1 MAKKANYRV
10 QLRRRREGKT
20 DYQARKALVTSRK
33 PRLVTRG
40 SNKNVEVQIII
51 AKPHGDE
58 VLASANSHELIK
70 SYGWRAP
77 TGNIP
82 AAYLTGL
89 LAGLKAKA
97 AGIKEAILDLGLVS
111 PTKGSRSFAVLSG
124 VVDAGVAVPHS
135 EEKIVKERV
144 KGDHIAK
151 YAKSLGA
158 GSEEYIAKFSQYN
171 AQGVAP
177 EKIGEHFAKVKADI
191 IAGSKSAKLPPEAIK
206 LKAAPKEKAPKA
218 VEAAPAPKEAAPKE
232 KAPVKAK
239 EEKIAEVAPVKE
251 KVAAKTTKE
260 KAPKEKA
267 PKAVEAAPAPKEA
280 APKEKAPV
288 KAKEEKIAEVA
299 PVKEKVAAKTT
310 KEKAPKEKASKAKA
324 IVTKKKAP
332 KEKAVAKPKAAVK
345 EKAAKEEAAPKEP
358 APKEKEP
365 KPKAAKKGGKKE

>member
-58 VLASANSHELIK
+58 VLASANSRELIK

-97 AGIKEAILDLGLVS
+97 VGIKEAVLDLGLVS
-111 PTKGSRSFAVLSG
+111 PTKGSRSFAVLNG

-151 YAKSLGA
+151 YAKILGA
-158 GSEEYIAKFSQYN
+158 GSEEYTAKFSQYN

-177 EKIGEHFAKVKADI
+177 EKIGEHFTKVKADI
-191 IAGSKSAKLPPEAIK
+191 MAGSKSAKLPPEAVK
-206 LKAAPKEKAPKA
+206 PKAAPKEKAPKA
-218 VEAAPAPKEAAPKE
+218 AVEAAPKE
-232 KAPVKAK
+232 VAPKEKTPVKAK
-239 EEKIAEVAPVKE
+239 EEKPVKVTPVKE
-251 KVAAKTTKE
+251 KTAAKATKE
-260 KAPKEKA
+260 KAPKEKS
-267 PKAVEAAPAPKEA
+267 PKAKT
-280 APKEKAPV
+280 
-288 KAKEEKIAEVA
+288 
-299 PVKEKVAAKTT
+299 KVT
-310 KEKAPKEKASKAKA
+310 KEKAPKEKIA
-324 IVTKKKAP
+324 
-332 KEKAVAKPKAAVK
+332 KEK
-345 EKAAKEEAAPKEP
+345 AAPKEP